1 VEPQAARNIEDA
13 MQGLP
18 ALRRSSLATALVALL
33 GVVGLLYSTACCFE
47 CPNNGGNAN
56 GAALAIGLGAAIVI
70 PVGIGWAVSKF
81 AAPVPCRQ
89 PEADEKLDAADWRA
103 LADCQEGRGD
113 DEGAKSSRA
122 MALQLEQA
130 VGAPILSL
138 PPTPAPA
145 P

>member
-1 VEPQAARNIEDA
+1 

-33 GVVGLLYSTACCFE
+33 GVVGLLYSNACCFE

-56 GAALAIGLGAAIVI
+56 GAALVLGLGAAVAI
-70 PVGIGWAVSKF
+70 PLGIAWAVTRASP
-81 AAPVPCRQ
+81 APCRQ
-89 PEADEKLDAADWRA
+89 PLADEQLDAADWRA

-113 DEGAKSSRA
+113 TEGAKSSRA

-130 VGAPILSL
+130 SGAPTLSL
-138 PPTPAPA
+138 PPTPALTPA